1 MLKGCQMRLFVMLC
15 QNLKGDCEIRF
26 DSFGVSNYSTT
37 GHHSSID
44 IVVKGFWHLKKTH
57 QRLMLSFP
65 FFLFFFY
72 QISWQLRSSLIVFKA
87 GNLRYLTSKDYQL
100 ESYKWLL
107 ALFQS
112 KWKMSIGNT
121 YRWMFLT
128 FEFFLTQLLL
138 LISFPFLFIANTWRV
153 SVF

>member
-1 MLKGCQMRLFVMLC
+1 MSDAALCHAVSKLEGWLWNPFWQLWCFQLFHH
-15 QNLKGDCEIRF
+15 GT
-26 DSFGVSNYSTT
+26 SFFHRHCG
-37 GHHSSID
+37 
-44 IVVKGFWHLKKTH
+44 
-57 QRLMLSFP
+57 QRLLTSKKNTSEAYA
-65 FFLFFFY
+65 FFSLFSVFFY